1 MLQNKIY
8 RNYITEII
16 RSFLTILFGLS
27 IIAWTV
33 RAVNFLDLIVE
44 SGYPILTYFQYSFLN
59 LFGILTKFI
68 PLSFL
73 LALTIFIIR
82 QIQENELIILWT
94 SGVKKIQIVNLFFL
108 LSILI
113 SIFYLLFSNLVTPY
127 ALNKSRMLLGKDNVS
142 SFLPTIRVQQ
152 FSDSFNNLTFIVD
165 NKFENEIK
173 NIFLYDGSNVLNS
186 VSSSNVNKTSTTIT
200 AKSGIIEN
208 TVMVLFNGQ
217 IISSNKK
224 NENNELIKF
233 EQLNINLDNLE
244 NQIIKKPK
252 IQESSTV
259 KLIACANNNYLNDFD
274 CKGSFKNEIAPVL
287 NRRIT
292 LTMYIPVITLM
303 ASLLLIRS
311 RSIFLNKIAV
321 FGYCFLL
328 LLYAELFIRYTGI
341 NELIAG
347 IFILSPIIIASIT
360 YFLLKSKFS
369 KESLLDE

>member
-1 MLQNKIY
+1 
-8 RNYITEII
+8 
-16 RSFLTILFGLS
+16 
-27 IIAWTV
+27 
-33 RAVNFLDLIVE
+33 
-44 SGYPILTYFQYSFLN
+44 
-59 LFGILTKFI
+59 
-68 PLSFL
+68 
-73 LALTIFIIR
+73 
-82 QIQENELIILWT
+82 
-94 SGVKKIQIVNLFFL
+94 
-108 LSILI
+108 
-113 SIFYLLFSNLVTPY
+113 
-127 ALNKSRMLLGKDNVS
+127 MLLGKDNVS

-208 TVMVLFNGQ
+208 TIMVLFNGQ

-244 NQIIKKPK
+244 NQIIKPK

-259 KLIACANNNYLNDFD
+259 KLIACANNNFLNDFD

-292 LTMYIPVITLM
+292 LTMYIPVITLI
-303 ASLLLIRS
+303 ASLLLIES

-321 FGYCFLL
+321 FGYYCFLL

-347 IFILSPIIIASIT
+347 IFILSPIIIALIT

-369 KESLLDE
+369 KGRLLMNNVLFKYLLFGYFKTLLKVTLFFYCFGIILNLFEEIEFLKILMPHF